1 MQTKKTKSLCPECLK
16 VIDAEII
23 EKDGKVLYQKT
34 CPEHGEF
41 FDTYWSDVEA
51 YERFE
56 KFSSNGD
63 GVENPNTKEEK
74 GCPYDCGLCPN
85 HKTTTILAN
94 LDLTNRC
101 DQRCPI
107 CFANSAAAGYLYEPT
122 DEQIYKM
129 LKTLRAEKPVPCP
142 AVQFSGGEPTTR
154 NNLPEIIKMARKLGF
169 VQVQIATNGK
179 RLAHDLKF
187 CRQLKKAGLNTIYL
201 QFDGLR
207 EDIYEKIRGYNAL
220 PNKLKAIENCR
231 KAGLTSVILVPTIAR
246 GTNDD
251 QIGEIVKFAAKNLDV
266 VRGVNFQPIS
276 FSGRVEIDELR
287 KMRITIPDV
296 FRLLGEQTD
305 GQISK
310 DDFYPTN
317 CVLPIS
323 HLIESWKRKPQI
335 KFTIHPHCGAATY
348 LFVEDGKFI
357 PITKF
362 VDADKFFEFV
372 ENTAKKLDNS
382 IFPRIKKMMMSGKI
396 IKTLPKFIDSE
407 KGPQG
412 LDLVK
417 LITNIFKK
425 GSKKTLAEFHRKSLF
440 IGTMHFQDV
449 YNFDLERVKRC
460 GIHYV
465 TPDCKIIPF
474 CSYNAIHREKIE
486 KKFSKPL

>member
-56 KFSSNGD
+56 KFSSNGN

-74 GCPYDCGLCPN
+74 GCPFDCGLCPN

-154 NNLPEIIKMARKLGF
+154 NNLPEIIKMARKFGF

-187 CRQLKKAGLNTIYL
+187 CRELRKAGLNTIYL
-201 QFDGLR
+201 QFTNLQNLR
-207 EDIYEKIRGYNAL
+207 
-220 PNKLKAIENCR
+220 
-231 KAGLTSVILVPTIAR
+231 
-246 GTNDD
+246 
-251 QIGEIVKFAAKNLDV
+251 
-266 VRGVNFQPIS
+266 
-276 FSGRVEIDELR
+276 
-287 KMRITIPDV
+287 
-296 FRLLGEQTD
+296 
-305 GQISK
+305 
-310 DDFYPTN
+310 
-317 CVLPIS
+317 
-323 HLIESWKRKPQI
+323 
-335 KFTIHPHCGAATY
+335 
-348 LFVEDGKFI
+348 
-357 PITKF
+357 
-362 VDADKFFEFV
+362 
-372 ENTAKKLDNS
+372 
-382 IFPRIKKMMMSGKI
+382 
-396 IKTLPKFIDSE
+396 
-407 KGPQG
+407 
-412 LDLVK
+412 
-417 LITNIFKK
+417 
-425 GSKKTLAEFHRKSLF
+425 
-440 IGTMHFQDV
+440 
-449 YNFDLERVKRC
+449 
-460 GIHYV
+460 
-465 TPDCKIIPF
+465 
-474 CSYNAIHREKIE
+474 
-486 KKFSKPL
+486 